1 MKIKDALNI
10 AKQKNNSTRKLLECE
25 ILLCHILKKDRVFL
39 HSNSD
44 FEIGNS
50 DFELLLQ
57 YIDKLNNNYPI
68 EYITNKVS
76 FYSQYF
82 YIDEGA
88 LIPRPETELLIDYT
102 SKMIVKNNIKKIFEI
117 GVGSGVI
124 SIILGLMHK
133 DLEIIAIDKYDKAL
147 EVARKNI
154 KLKSILDSSLNSR
167 ISLVCTNLLDGI
179 NRTKNDFIVSNPP
192 YIKNS
197 YKIPPNLHFEPKTA
211 LFGGEKGYEILLD
224 IINLDAKYL
233 CCEIGYNQECLKDY
247 LKNYDDIYFYKDY
260 SSFVRG
266 FIAQRF

>member
-1 MKIKDALNI
+1 MKIKDALNL
-10 AKQKNNSTRKLLECE
+10 AKQKNDSIRKLLECE
-25 ILLCHILKKDRVFL
+25 ILLCHIIKKDRIFL

-44 FEIGNS
+44 FEISNS
-50 DFELLLQ
+50 DFELLLHH
-57 YIDKLNNNYPI
+57 ISKLNNNYPI
-68 EYITNKVS
+68 EYITNKVG

-82 YIDEGA
+82 YIDECA
-88 LIPRPETELLIDYT
+88 LIPRPETELLIDYA
-102 SKMIVKNNIKKIFEI
+102 SKMITKNNIKKIFEI

-133 DLEIIAIDKYDKAL
+133 DLEIVATDKSDKAL

-154 KLKSILDSSLNSR
+154 KLKSILDSSLENR
-167 ISLVCTNLLDGI
+167 ISLFCTNLLDGI
-179 NRTKNDFIVSNPP
+179 DRTKDDFIVSNPP

-197 YKIPPNLHFEPKTA
+197 YKIPPNLHFEPKIA
-211 LFGGEKGYEILLD
+211 LFGGDRGDEMLLD

-233 CCEIGYNQECLKDY
+233 CCEIGYNQGYLKDY
-247 LKNYDDIYFYKDY
+247 LKNYDDICFYKDY